1 MSKRVHNAEAAD
13 VVDLHVRDDRRRI
26 LIETT
31 REALH
36 GDDEET
42 LCLILNDQ
50 HPSDLA
56 QVFRV
61 LDADDQRR
69 TVELLGESLVAGM
82 LGERDRASVI
92 RVEDAL
98 RDEPLS
104 DIVDE
109 MEPAAAADVLAKLP
123 HDTSERVLG
132 LMEEGEAD
140 EVRRLMSH
148 PQDTGG
154 GIMTSRL
161 LAVSEQVTIAEA
173 TQHLR
178 STALDNEDL
187 LAVFVVDADQRL
199 IGVASLRSM
208 LLASTEATMGSIAD
222 QEVMRVLPQMDQEE
236 IADLFA
242 DYNLVVM
249 PVVDEGG

>member
-1 MSKRVHNAEAAD
+1 M
-13 VVDLHVRDDRRRI
+13 
-26 LIETT
+26 
-31 REALH
+31 
-36 GDDEET
+36 
-42 LCLILNDQ
+42 CLILNDQ
-50 HPSDLA
+50 PSSDLA

-61 LDADDQRR
+61 LDGDDQRR
-69 TVELLGESLVAGM
+69 TVELLGESLAAGM
-82 LGERDRASVI
+82 LGELYRASVI
-92 RVEDAL
+92 RVADAL

-161 LAVSEQVTIAEA
+161 IAVSEQVTIAEA

-178 STALDNEDL
+178 STALYSEDL

-222 QEVMRVLPQMDQEE
+222 QEVMRVLRKWIRRRLQLSSPTT
-236 IADLFA
+236 IWS
-242 DYNLVVM
+242 
-249 PVVDEGG
+249 

>member
-1 MSKRVHNAEAAD
+1 
-13 VVDLHVRDDRRRI
+13 
-26 LIETT
+26 
-31 REALH
+31 
-36 GDDEET
+36 
-42 LCLILNDQ
+42 
-50 HPSDLA
+50 
-56 QVFRV
+56 
-61 LDADDQRR
+61 
-69 TVELLGESLVAGM
+69 M

-109 MEPAAAADVLAKLP
+109 MEPDAADVLAKLP

-161 LAVSEQVTIAEA
+161 IAVSEQVTIAEA

-178 STALDNEDL
+178 STALYNEDL

-222 QEVMRVLPQMDQEE
+222 QEVMRVLPQMDQQE

-249 PVVDEGG
+249 PVVDAGG

>member
-36 GDDEET
+36 SDDERT

-50 HPSDLA
+50 PSSDLA

-61 LDADDQRR
+61 LDGDDQRR
-69 TVELLGESLVAGM
+69 TVELLGESLAAGM
-82 LGERDRASVI
+82 LGELYRASVI
-92 RVEDAL
+92 RVADAL

-161 LAVSEQVTIAEA
+161 IAVSEQGHHRRGDAAPEIHGPIQRGSAGGICGRRRPA
-173 TQHLR
+173 PHRCCLPAIDASGLDGGDDGQHC
-178 STALDNEDL
+178 
-187 LAVFVVDADQRL
+187 
-199 IGVASLRSM
+199 
-208 LLASTEATMGSIAD
+208 
-222 QEVMRVLPQMDQEE
+222 
-236 IADLFA
+236 
-242 DYNLVVM
+242 
-249 PVVDEGG
+249 